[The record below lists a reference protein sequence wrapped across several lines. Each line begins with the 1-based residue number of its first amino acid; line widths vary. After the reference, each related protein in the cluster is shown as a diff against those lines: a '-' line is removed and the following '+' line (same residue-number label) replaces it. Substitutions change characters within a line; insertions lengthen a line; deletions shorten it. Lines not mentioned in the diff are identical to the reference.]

1 MFCFGMSNMAVTN
14 EPAQYKQYGIMEF
27 VEFLEFI
34 GRVADCKFRS
44 SEMHS
49 QPLAWKIEQVLE
61 ELCPKFG
68 LVKKDV
74 NVGVEDNS
82 ESDDDY

>member
-1 MFCFGMSNMAVTN
+1 M
-14 EPAQYKQYGIMEF
+14 QF

-34 GRVADCKFRS
+34 GRIADAKFKN
-44 SEMHS
+44 SEIAS
-49 QPLAWKIEQVLE
+49 QKLEWKIEQVLE
-61 ELCPKFG
+61 ELCPAFG
-68 LVKKDV
+68 LTKKDV